1 MQDFI
6 LNSTSLAIT
15 TYSFLSISLAIIVQE
30 NNGKVVSAKIVLN
43 KIFFIVVSHS
53 YNYKKMIPPA
63 FCQHKF
69 VKLLCY

>member
-43 KIFFIVVSHS
+43 NIFFIVVSHS
-53 YNYKKMIPPA
+53 YNYKKMIPPPA

-69 VKLLCY
+69 VK